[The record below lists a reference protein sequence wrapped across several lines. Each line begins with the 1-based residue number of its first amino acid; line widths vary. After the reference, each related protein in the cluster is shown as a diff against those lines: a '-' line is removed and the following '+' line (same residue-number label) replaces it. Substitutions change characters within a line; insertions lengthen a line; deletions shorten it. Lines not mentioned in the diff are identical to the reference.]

1 MSKKVRAIFTVVFII
16 VVLGGFL
23 IVNSMRKNPELD
35 KNSSYLIIGKEN
47 LIAVYQDK
55 LAVRIPYEVNA
66 DKEKTFGELVSGR
79 NEEEVLKT
87 VNKLLPVPLNN
98 YMRIK
103 FGKVN
108 LNVKNAKN
116 IPETT
121 VDNKRYIVTSSL
133 YSMFETLYSEQ
144 GNKNEVNENIIVDVL
159 NANGINGYARKTG
172 ENIKNKLGMKYN
184 AANYEKNL
192 EESYI
197 ILNDISTT
205 KAEEVVMQ
213 LNEKYFKIQQLP
225 TIPTL
230 ANIVVV
236 LGQEKDIDFVI
247 ELLGEDNSAVQN
259 ISDEL
264 KKEGYKKIEV
274 ENEKTKAENSIVEYS
289 AEDYFIAYKISKILN
304 IDNLIENNNLKNK
317 IRVIIK

>member
-1 MSKKVRAIFTVVFII
+1 MNRRVRAIFTVIFII
-16 VVLGGFL
+16 IVLGGFL
-23 IVNSMRKNPELD
+23 FLNSMRKNPELD

-55 LAVRIPYEVNA
+55 LALRIPYEINI
-66 DKEKTFGELVSGR
+66 DKEKTFGELVNR
-79 NEEEVLKT
+79 KNEEEVLKI
-87 VNKLLPVPLNN
+87 VNKVLPVPLSN
-98 YMRIK
+98 YVRVK

-133 YSMFETLYSEQ
+133 HSLYETLYNEQ
-144 GNKNEVNENIIVDVL
+144 GNKNELNENIIVDVL
-159 NANGINGYARKTG
+159 NANGINGYARRTG
-172 ENIKNKLGMKYN
+172 ENLKNKLGMKYN

-197 ILNDISTT
+197 ILNDISIE
-205 KAEEVVMQ
+205 KAEDIVMQ
-213 LNEKYFKIQQLP
+213 LNEKYFKIQQVP

-236 LGQEKDIDFVI
+236 LGQEKNIDFVV
-247 ELLGEDNSAVQN
+247 EVLGDDISNVQN
-259 ISDEL
+259 VGNEL
-264 KKEGYKKIEV
+264 KREGYKKVEIEK
-274 ENEKTKAENSIVEYS
+274 EKTKADNSIIEYV

>member
-1 MSKKVRAIFTVVFII
+1 MNRRVRAIFTVIFVI

-23 IVNSMRKNPELD
+23 FINSMRKNPELD

-55 LAVRIPYEVNA
+55 LAVRIPYGINI
-66 DKEKTFGELVSGR
+66 DKDKTFKDLVDNK
-79 NEEEVLKT
+79 NEEEILKT

-98 YMRIK
+98 YMRVK
-103 FGKVN
+103 FGQVQ

-133 YSMFETLYSEQ
+133 HSMYETLYNEQ
-144 GNKNEVNENIIVDVL
+144 KNKNELNENIIVDVL
-159 NANGINGYARKTG
+159 NANGINGYARRTG

-197 ILNDISTT
+197 ILNDISNE
-205 KAEEVVMQ
+205 KAEEIVMQ
-213 LNEKYFKIQQLP
+213 LNEKYFKIQQVP

-230 ANIVVV
+230 ANVVV
-236 LGQEKDIDFVI
+236 ILGQEKNIDFTI
-247 ELLGEDNSAVQN
+247 EVLGENSTTIQN
-259 ISDEL
+259 VSDEL
-264 KKEGYKKIEV
+264 KREGYKKVEIE
-274 ENEKTKAENSIVEYS
+274 KDKLKAVDAFEEYAS
-289 AEDYFIAYKISKILN
+289 EDYFIAYKIAKKLN
-304 IDNLIENNNLKNK
+304 ISNFIENNNLKNK
-317 IRVIIK
+317 IRVITK

>member
-1 MSKKVRAIFTVVFII
+1 MNRRVRAIFTVIFVI

-23 IVNSMRKNPELD
+23 FINSMRKNPELD

-55 LAVRIPYEVNA
+55 LAVRIPYGINI
-66 DKEKTFGELVSGR
+66 DKDKTFKDLVDNK
-79 NEEEVLKT
+79 NEEEILKT

-98 YMRIK
+98 YMRVK
-103 FGKVN
+103 FGQVQ

-133 YSMFETLYSEQ
+133 HSMYETLYNEQ
-144 GNKNEVNENIIVDVL
+144 KNKNELNENIIVDVL
-159 NANGINGYARKTG
+159 NANGINGYARRTG

-197 ILNDISTT
+197 ILNDISNE
-205 KAEEVVMQ
+205 KAEEIVMQ
-213 LNEKYFKIQQLP
+213 LNEKYFKIQQVP

-230 ANIVVV
+230 ANVVV
-236 LGQEKDIDFVI
+236 ILGQEKNIDFTI
-247 ELLGEDNSAVQN
+247 EVLGENSTTIQN
-259 ISDEL
+259 VSDEL
-264 KKEGYKKIEV
+264 KREGYKKVEIEKDKV
-274 ENEKTKAENSIVEYS
+274 KADNAFVEYAS
-289 AEDYFIAYKISKILN
+289 EDYFIAYKIAKKLN
-304 IDNLIENNNLKNK
+304 ISNFIENNSLKNK
-317 IRVIIK
+317 IRVITK

>member
-1 MSKKVRAIFTVVFII
+1 MNRRVRAIFTVIFVI

-23 IVNSMRKNPELD
+23 FINSLRKNPELD

-55 LAVRIPYEVNA
+55 LAVRIPYGINI
-66 DKEKTFGELVSGR
+66 DKDKTFKDLVDNK
-79 NEEEVLKT
+79 NEEEILKT

-98 YMRIK
+98 YMRVK
-103 FGKVN
+103 FGQVQ

-133 YSMFETLYSEQ
+133 HSMYETLYNEQ
-144 GNKNEVNENIIVDVL
+144 KNKNELNENIIVDVL
-159 NANGINGYARKTG
+159 NANGINGYARRTG

-197 ILNDISTT
+197 ILNDISNE
-205 KAEEVVMQ
+205 KAEEIVMQ
-213 LNEKYFKIQQLP
+213 LNEKYFKIQQVP

-230 ANIVVV
+230 ANVVV
-236 LGQEKDIDFVI
+236 ILGQEKNIDFTI
-247 ELLGEDNSAVQN
+247 EVLGENSTTIQN
-259 ISDEL
+259 VSDEL
-264 KKEGYKKIEV
+264 KREGYKKVEIEKDKV
-274 ENEKTKAENSIVEYS
+274 KADNAFVEYAS
-289 AEDYFIAYKISKILN
+289 EDYFIAYKIARKLN
-304 IDNLIENNNLKNK
+304 ISNFIENNNLKNK
-317 IRVIIK
+317 IRVITK

>member
-1 MSKKVRAIFTVVFII
+1 MNRRVRAIFTVIFVII
-16 VVLGGFL
+16 VLGGFL
-23 IVNSMRKNPELD
+23 FINSMRKNPELD

-55 LAVRIPYEVNA
+55 LAVRIPYGINI
-66 DKEKTFGELVSGR
+66 DKDKTFKDLVDNK
-79 NEEEVLKT
+79 NEEEILKT

-98 YMRIK
+98 YMRVK
-103 FGKVN
+103 FGQVQ

-133 YSMFETLYSEQ
+133 HSMYETLYNEQ
-144 GNKNEVNENIIVDVL
+144 KNKNELNENIIVDVL
-159 NANGINGYARKTG
+159 NANGINGYARRTG

-197 ILNDISTT
+197 ILNDISNE
-205 KAEEVVMQ
+205 KAEEIVMQ
-213 LNEKYFKIQQLP
+213 LNEKYFKIQQVP

-230 ANIVVV
+230 ANVVV
-236 LGQEKDIDFVI
+236 ILGQEKNIDFTI
-247 ELLGEDNSAVQN
+247 EVLGENSTTIQN
-259 ISDEL
+259 VSDEL
-264 KKEGYKKIEV
+264 KREGYKKVEIEKDKV
-274 ENEKTKAENSIVEYS
+274 KADNAFVEYAS
-289 AEDYFIAYKISKILN
+289 EDYFIAYKIAKKLN
-304 IDNLIENNNLKNK
+304 ISNFIENNNLKNK
-317 IRVIIK
+317 IRVITK

>member
-1 MSKKVRAIFTVVFII
+1 MNRRVRAIFTVIFVI

-23 IVNSMRKNPELD
+23 FINSMRKNPELD

-55 LAVRIPYEVNA
+55 LAVRIPYGINI
-66 DKEKTFGELVSGR
+66 DKDKTFKDLVDNK
-79 NEEEVLKT
+79 NEEEILKT
-87 VNKLLPVPLNN
+87 VNKILPVPLNN
-98 YMRIK
+98 YMRVK
-103 FGKVN
+103 FGQVQ

-133 YSMFETLYSEQ
+133 HSMYETLYNEQ
-144 GNKNEVNENIIVDVL
+144 KNKNELNENIIVDVL
-159 NANGINGYARKTG
+159 NANGINGYARRTG

-197 ILNDISTT
+197 ILNDISNE
-205 KAEEVVMQ
+205 KAEEIVMQ
-213 LNEKYFKIQQLP
+213 LNEKYFKIQQVP

-230 ANIVVV
+230 ANVVV
-236 LGQEKDIDFVI
+236 ILGQEKNIDFTI
-247 ELLGEDNSAVQN
+247 EVLGENSTTIQN

-264 KKEGYKKIEV
+264 KREGYKKVEIEKDKV
-274 ENEKTKAENSIVEYS
+274 KADNAFVEYAS
-289 AEDYFIAYKISKILN
+289 EDYFIAYKIAKKLN
-304 IDNLIENNNLKNK
+304 ISNFIENNNLKNK
-317 IRVIIK
+317 IRVITK

>member
-1 MSKKVRAIFTVVFII
+1 MNRRVRAIFTVIFVI

-23 IVNSMRKNPELD
+23 FINSMRKNPELD

-55 LAVRIPYEVNA
+55 LAVRIPYGINI
-66 DKEKTFGELVSGR
+66 DKDKTFKDLVDNK
-79 NEEEVLKT
+79 NEEEILKT

-98 YMRIK
+98 YMRVK
-103 FGKVN
+103 FGQVQ

-133 YSMFETLYSEQ
+133 HSMYETLYNEQ
-144 GNKNEVNENIIVDVL
+144 KNKNELNENIIVDVL
-159 NANGINGYARKTG
+159 NANGINGYARRTG

-197 ILNDISTT
+197 ILNDISNE
-205 KAEEVVMQ
+205 KAEEIVMQ
-213 LNEKYFKIQQLP
+213 LNEKYFKIQQVP

-230 ANIVVV
+230 ANVVV
-236 LGQEKDIDFVI
+236 ILGQEKNIDFTI
-247 ELLGEDNSAVQN
+247 EVLGENSTTIQN
-259 ISDEL
+259 INDEL
-264 KKEGYKKIEV
+264 KREGYKKVEIEKDKV
-274 ENEKTKAENSIVEYS
+274 KADNAFVEYAS
-289 AEDYFIAYKISKILN
+289 EDYFIAYKIAKKLN
-304 IDNLIENNNLKNK
+304 ISNFIENNNLKNK
-317 IRVIIK
+317 IRVITK

>member
-1 MSKKVRAIFTVVFII
+1 MNKRVRAIFTVILII
-16 VVLGGFL
+16 VALGGFL
-23 IVNSMRKNPELD
+23 FVNSMRKNPELD

-55 LAVRIPYEVNA
+55 LAVRIPFEINI
-66 DKEKTFGELVSGR
+66 DKDTTIRDLVANK

-87 VNKLLPVPLNN
+87 INKLLPVQVNN
-98 YMRIK
+98 YMTVK
-103 FGKVN
+103 FGQVK

-121 VDNKRYIVTSSL
+121 VDNKRYIITSSL
-133 YSMFETLYSEQ
+133 YSMYDSLYNEQ
-144 GNKNEVNENIIVDVL
+144 QNKNEVNENIIVDVL
-159 NANGINGYARKTG
+159 NANGINGYARRTG

-197 ILNDISTT
+197 ILNDISIE
-205 KAEEVVMQ
+205 KAQDIVMQ
-213 LNEKYFKIQQLP
+213 LNEKYFKIQQVP

-236 LGQEKDIDFVI
+236 LGQEKNIDFTI
-247 ELLGEDNSAVQN
+247 EVAGENSATIQS

-264 KKEGYKKIEV
+264 KREGYKKV
-274 ENEKTKAENSIVEYS
+274 ESEKDKIKVESSFVEYAS
-289 AEDYFIAYKISKILN
+289 EDYFIAYKIAKILN
-304 IDNLIENNNLKNK
+304 IDSLIENNNLKNK
-317 IRVIIK
+317 VRVITK

>member
-1 MSKKVRAIFTVVFII
+1 MNRRVRAIFTVIFVI

-23 IVNSMRKNPELD
+23 FINSMRKNPELD

-55 LAVRIPYEVNA
+55 LAVRIPYGINI
-66 DKEKTFGELVSGR
+66 DKDKTFKDLVDNKS
-79 NEEEVLKT
+79 EEEILKT

-98 YMRIK
+98 YMRVK
-103 FGKVN
+103 FGQVQ

-133 YSMFETLYSEQ
+133 HSMYETLYNEQ
-144 GNKNEVNENIIVDVL
+144 KNKNELNENIIVDVL
-159 NANGINGYARKTG
+159 NANGINGYARRTG

-197 ILNDISTT
+197 ILNDISNE
-205 KAEEVVMQ
+205 KAEEIVMQ
-213 LNEKYFKIQQLP
+213 LNEKYFKIQQVP

-230 ANIVVV
+230 ANVVV
-236 LGQEKDIDFVI
+236 ILGQEKNIDFTTEV
-247 ELLGEDNSAVQN
+247 LGENSTTIQN
-259 ISDEL
+259 VSDEL
-264 KKEGYKKIEV
+264 KREGYKKVEIEKDKV
-274 ENEKTKAENSIVEYS
+274 KADNAFVEYAS
-289 AEDYFIAYKISKILN
+289 EDYFIAYKIAKKLN
-304 IDNLIENNNLKNK
+304 ISNFIENNNLKNK
-317 IRVIIK
+317 IRVITK

>member
-1 MSKKVRAIFTVVFII
+1 MNRRVRAIFTVIFVI

-23 IVNSMRKNPELD
+23 FINSMRKNPELD

-55 LAVRIPYEVNA
+55 LVVRIPYGINI
-66 DKEKTFGELVSGR
+66 DKDKTFKDLVDNK
-79 NEEEVLKT
+79 NEEEILKT

-98 YMRIK
+98 YMRVK
-103 FGKVN
+103 FGQVQ

-133 YSMFETLYSEQ
+133 HSMYETLYNEQ
-144 GNKNEVNENIIVDVL
+144 KNKNELNENIIVDVL
-159 NANGINGYARKTG
+159 NANGINGYARRTG

-197 ILNDISTT
+197 ILNDISNE
-205 KAEEVVMQ
+205 KAEEIVMQ
-213 LNEKYFKIQQLP
+213 LNEKYFKIQQVP

-230 ANIVVV
+230 ANVVV
-236 LGQEKDIDFVI
+236 ILGQEKNIDFTI
-247 ELLGEDNSAVQN
+247 EVLGENSTTIQN

-264 KKEGYKKIEV
+264 KREGYKKVEIEKDKV
-274 ENEKTKAENSIVEYS
+274 KADNAFVEYAS
-289 AEDYFIAYKISKILN
+289 EDYFIAYKIAKKLN
-304 IDNLIENNNLKNK
+304 ISNFIENNNLKNK
-317 IRVIIK
+317 IRVITK

>member
-1 MSKKVRAIFTVVFII
+1 MNRRVRAIFTVIFVI

-23 IVNSMRKNPELD
+23 FINSMRKNPELD

-55 LAVRIPYEVNA
+55 LAVRIPYGINI
-66 DKEKTFGELVSGR
+66 DKDKTFKDLVDNK
-79 NEEEVLKT
+79 NEEEILKT

-98 YMRIK
+98 YMRVK
-103 FGKVN
+103 FGQVQ

-133 YSMFETLYSEQ
+133 HSMYETLYNEQ
-144 GNKNEVNENIIVDVL
+144 KNKNELNENIIVDVL
-159 NANGINGYARKTG
+159 NANGINGYARRTG

-197 ILNDISTT
+197 ILNDISNE
-205 KAEEVVMQ
+205 KAEEIVMQ
-213 LNEKYFKIQQLP
+213 LNEKYFKIQQVP

-230 ANIVVV
+230 ANVVV
-236 LGQEKDIDFVI
+236 ILGQEKNIDFTI
-247 ELLGEDNSAVQN
+247 EVLGENSTTIQN
-259 ISDEL
+259 VSDEL
-264 KKEGYKKIEV
+264 RREGYKKVEIEKDKV
-274 ENEKTKAENSIVEYS
+274 KADNAFVEYAS
-289 AEDYFIAYKISKILN
+289 EDYFIAYKIAKKLN
-304 IDNLIENNNLKNK
+304 ISNFIENNNLKNK
-317 IRVIIK
+317 IRVITK

>member
-1 MSKKVRAIFTVVFII
+1 MNRRVRAIFTVIFVI

-23 IVNSMRKNPELD
+23 FINSLRKNPELD

-55 LAVRIPYEVNA
+55 LAVRIPYGINI
-66 DKEKTFGELVSGR
+66 DKDKTFKDLVDNK
-79 NEEEVLKT
+79 NEEEILKT

-98 YMRIK
+98 YMRVK
-103 FGKVN
+103 FGQVQ

-133 YSMFETLYSEQ
+133 HSMYETLYNEQ
-144 GNKNEVNENIIVDVL
+144 KNKNELNENIIVDVL
-159 NANGINGYARKTG
+159 NANGINGYARRTG

-197 ILNDISTT
+197 ILNDISNE
-205 KAEEVVMQ
+205 KAEEIVMQ
-213 LNEKYFKIQQLP
+213 LNEKYFKIQQVP

-230 ANIVVV
+230 ANVVV
-236 LGQEKDIDFVI
+236 ILGQEKNIDFTI
-247 ELLGEDNSAVQN
+247 EVLGENSTTIQN

-264 KKEGYKKIEV
+264 KREGYKKVEIEKDKV
-274 ENEKTKAENSIVEYS
+274 KADNAFVEYAS
-289 AEDYFIAYKISKILN
+289 EDYFIAYKIAKKLN
-304 IDNLIENNNLKNK
+304 ISNFIENNNLKNK
-317 IRVIIK
+317 IRVITK

>member
-1 MSKKVRAIFTVVFII
+1 MNRRVRAIFTVIFVI

-23 IVNSMRKNPELD
+23 FINSMKKNPELD

-55 LAVRIPYEVNA
+55 LAVRIPYGINI
-66 DKEKTFGELVSGR
+66 DKDKTFKDLVDNK
-79 NEEEVLKT
+79 NEEEILKT

-98 YMRIK
+98 YMRVK
-103 FGKVN
+103 FGQVQ

-133 YSMFETLYSEQ
+133 HSMYETLYNEQ
-144 GNKNEVNENIIVDVL
+144 KNKNELNENIIVDVL
-159 NANGINGYARKTG
+159 NANGINGYARRTG

-197 ILNDISTT
+197 ILNDISNE
-205 KAEEVVMQ
+205 KAEEIVMQ
-213 LNEKYFKIQQLP
+213 LNEKYFKIQQVP

-230 ANIVVV
+230 ANVVV
-236 LGQEKDIDFVI
+236 ILGQEKNIDFTI
-247 ELLGEDNSAVQN
+247 EVLGENSTTIQN
-259 ISDEL
+259 VSDEL
-264 KKEGYKKIEV
+264 KREGYKKVEIEKDKV
-274 ENEKTKAENSIVEYS
+274 KADNAFVEYAS
-289 AEDYFIAYKISKILN
+289 EDYFIAYKIAKKLN
-304 IDNLIENNNLKNK
+304 ISNFIENNNLKNK
-317 IRVIIK
+317 IRVITK

>member
-1 MSKKVRAIFTVVFII
+1 MNRRVRAIFTVIFVI

-23 IVNSMRKNPELD
+23 FINSLRKNPELD

-55 LAVRIPYEVNA
+55 LAVRIPYGINI
-66 DKEKTFGELVSGR
+66 DKDKTFKDLVDNK
-79 NEEEVLKT
+79 NEEEILKT

-98 YMRIK
+98 YMRVK
-103 FGKVN
+103 FGQVQ

-133 YSMFETLYSEQ
+133 HSMYETLYNEQ
-144 GNKNEVNENIIVDVL
+144 KNKNELNENIIVDVL
-159 NANGINGYARKTG
+159 NANGINGYARRTG

-197 ILNDISTT
+197 ILNDISNE
-205 KAEEVVMQ
+205 KAEEIVMQ
-213 LNEKYFKIQQLP
+213 LNEKYFKIQQVP

-230 ANIVVV
+230 ANVVV
-236 LGQEKDIDFVI
+236 ILGQEKNIDFTI
-247 ELLGEDNSAVQN
+247 EVLGENNTTIQN

-264 KKEGYKKIEV
+264 KREGYKKVEIEKDKV
-274 ENEKTKAENSIVEYS
+274 KADNAFVEYAS
-289 AEDYFIAYKISKILN
+289 EDYFIAYKIAKKLN
-304 IDNLIENNNLKNK
+304 ISNFIENNNLKNK
-317 IRVIIK
+317 IRVITK

>member
-1 MSKKVRAIFTVVFII
+1 MNRRVRAIFTVIFVI

-23 IVNSMRKNPELD
+23 FINSMRKNPELD

-55 LAVRIPYEVNA
+55 LAVRIPYGINI
-66 DKEKTFGELVSGR
+66 DKDKTFKDLVDNK
-79 NEEEVLKT
+79 NEEEILKT
-87 VNKLLPVPLNN
+87 VNKILPVPLNN
-98 YMRIK
+98 YMRVK
-103 FGKVN
+103 FGQVQ

-133 YSMFETLYSEQ
+133 HSMYETLYNEQ
-144 GNKNEVNENIIVDVL
+144 KNKNELNENIIVDVL
-159 NANGINGYARKTG
+159 NANGINGYARRTG

-197 ILNDISTT
+197 ILNDISNE
-205 KAEEVVMQ
+205 KAEEIVMQ
-213 LNEKYFKIQQLP
+213 LNEKYFKIQQVP

-230 ANIVVV
+230 ANVVV
-236 LGQEKDIDFVI
+236 ILGQEKNIDFTI
-247 ELLGEDNSAVQN
+247 EVLGENSTTIQN
-259 ISDEL
+259 VSDEL
-264 KKEGYKKIEV
+264 KREGYKKVEIEKDKV
-274 ENEKTKAENSIVEYS
+274 KADNAFVEYAS
-289 AEDYFIAYKISKILN
+289 EDYFIAYKIAKKLN
-304 IDNLIENNNLKNK
+304 ISNFIENNNLKNK
-317 IRVIIK
+317 IRVITK

>member
-1 MSKKVRAIFTVVFII
+1 MNRRVRAIFTVIFVI

-23 IVNSMRKNPELD
+23 FINSMRKNPELD

-55 LAVRIPYEVNA
+55 LAVRIPYGINI
-66 DKEKTFGELVSGR
+66 DKDKTFKDLVDNK
-79 NEEEVLKT
+79 NEEEILKT

-98 YMRIK
+98 YMRVK
-103 FGKVN
+103 FGQVQ

-133 YSMFETLYSEQ
+133 HSMYETLYNEQ
-144 GNKNEVNENIIVDVL
+144 KNKNELNENIIVDVL
-159 NANGINGYARKTG
+159 NANGINGYARRTG

-197 ILNDISTT
+197 ILNDISNE
-205 KAEEVVMQ
+205 KVEEIVMQ
-213 LNEKYFKIQQLP
+213 LNEKYFKIQQVP

-230 ANIVVV
+230 ANVVV
-236 LGQEKDIDFVI
+236 ILGQEKNIDFTI
-247 ELLGEDNSAVQN
+247 EVLGENSTTIQN
-259 ISDEL
+259 VSDEL
-264 KKEGYKKIEV
+264 KREGYKKVEIEKDKV
-274 ENEKTKAENSIVEYS
+274 KADNAFVEYAS
-289 AEDYFIAYKISKILN
+289 ENYFIAYKIAKKLN
-304 IDNLIENNNLKNK
+304 ISNFIENNNLKNK
-317 IRVIIK
+317 IRVITK

>member
-1 MSKKVRAIFTVVFII
+1 MNRRVRAIFTVIFVI

-23 IVNSMRKNPELD
+23 FINSMRKNPELD

-55 LAVRIPYEVNA
+55 LAVRIPYGINI
-66 DKEKTFGELVSGR
+66 DKDKTFKDLVDNK
-79 NEEEVLKT
+79 NEEEILKT
-87 VNKLLPVPLNN
+87 VNKILPVPLNN
-98 YMRIK
+98 YMRVK
-103 FGKVN
+103 FGQVQ

-133 YSMFETLYSEQ
+133 HSMYETLYNEQ
-144 GNKNEVNENIIVDVL
+144 KNKNELNENIIVDVL
-159 NANGINGYARKTG
+159 NANGINGYARRTG

-197 ILNDISTT
+197 ILNDISNE
-205 KAEEVVMQ
+205 KAEEIVMQ
-213 LNEKYFKIQQLP
+213 LNEKYFKIQQVP

-230 ANIVVV
+230 ANVVV
-236 LGQEKDIDFVI
+236 ILGQEKNIDFTI
-247 ELLGEDNSAVQN
+247 EVLGENNTTIQN

-264 KKEGYKKIEV
+264 KREGYKKVEIEKDKV
-274 ENEKTKAENSIVEYS
+274 KADNAFVEYAS
-289 AEDYFIAYKISKILN
+289 EDYFIAYKIAKKLN
-304 IDNLIENNNLKNK
+304 ISNFIENNNLKNK
-317 IRVIIK
+317 IRVITK

>member
-1 MSKKVRAIFTVVFII
+1 MNRRVRAIFTVIFVI

-23 IVNSMRKNPELD
+23 FINSMRKNPELD

-55 LAVRIPYEVNA
+55 LAVRIPYGINI
-66 DKEKTFGELVSGR
+66 DKDKTFKDLVDNK
-79 NEEEVLKT
+79 NEEEILKT

-98 YMRIK
+98 YMRVK
-103 FGKVN
+103 FGQVQ

-133 YSMFETLYSEQ
+133 HSMYETLYNEQ
-144 GNKNEVNENIIVDVL
+144 KNKNELNENIIVDVL
-159 NANGINGYARKTG
+159 NANGINGYARRTG

-197 ILNDISTT
+197 ILNDISNE
-205 KAEEVVMQ
+205 KAEEIVMQ
-213 LNEKYFKIQQLP
+213 LNEKYFKIQQVP

-230 ANIVVV
+230 ANVVV
-236 LGQEKDIDFVI
+236 ILGQEKNIDFTI
-247 ELLGEDNSAVQN
+247 EVLGENSTTIQN
-259 ISDEL
+259 VSDKL
-264 KKEGYKKIEV
+264 KREGYKKVEIEKDKV
-274 ENEKTKAENSIVEYS
+274 KADNAFVEYAS
-289 AEDYFIAYKISKILN
+289 EDYFIAYKIAKKLN
-304 IDNLIENNNLKNK
+304 ISNFIENNNLKNK
-317 IRVIIK
+317 IRVITK

>member
-1 MSKKVRAIFTVVFII
+1 MNRRVRAIFTVIFVI

-23 IVNSMRKNPELD
+23 FINSMRKNPELD

-55 LAVRIPYEVNA
+55 LAVRIPYGINI
-66 DKEKTFGELVSGR
+66 DKDKTFKDLVDNK
-79 NEEEVLKT
+79 NEEEILKT

-98 YMRIK
+98 YMRVK
-103 FGKVN
+103 FGQVQ

-133 YSMFETLYSEQ
+133 HSMYETLYNEQ
-144 GNKNEVNENIIVDVL
+144 KNKNELNENIIVDVL
-159 NANGINGYARKTG
+159 NANGINGYARRTG

-197 ILNDISTT
+197 ILNDISNE
-205 KAEEVVMQ
+205 KVEEIVMQ
-213 LNEKYFKIQQLP
+213 LNEKYFKIQQVP

-230 ANIVVV
+230 ANVVV
-236 LGQEKDIDFVI
+236 ILGQEKNIDFTI
-247 ELLGEDNSAVQN
+247 EVLGENSTTIQN
-259 ISDEL
+259 VSDEL
-264 KKEGYKKIEV
+264 KREGYKKVEIEKDKV
-274 ENEKTKAENSIVEYS
+274 KADNAFVEYAS
-289 AEDYFIAYKISKILN
+289 EDYFIAYKIAKKLN
-304 IDNLIENNNLKNK
+304 ISNFIENNNLKNK
-317 IRVIIK
+317 IRVITK

>member
-1 MSKKVRAIFTVVFII
+1 MNRRVRAIFTVILII
-16 VVLGGFL
+16 VALGGFL
-23 IVNSMRKNPELD
+23 FVNSMRKNPELD

-55 LAVRIPYEVNA
+55 LAVRIPFEINI
-66 DKEKTFGELVSGR
+66 DKDTTVKDLVANK

-87 VNKLLPVPLNN
+87 INKLLPVQVTN
-98 YMRIK
+98 YMTVK
-103 FGKVN
+103 FGQVK

-121 VDNKRYIVTSSL
+121 VDNKRYIITSSL
-133 YSMFETLYSEQ
+133 YSMYDSLYNEQ
-144 GNKNEVNENIIVDVL
+144 QNKNEVNENIIVDIL
-159 NANGINGYARKTG
+159 NANGINGYARRTG

-197 ILNDISTT
+197 ILNDISTE
-205 KAEEVVMQ
+205 KAQDIVMQ
-213 LNEKYFKIQQLP
+213 LNEKYFKIQQVP

-236 LGQEKDIDFVI
+236 LGQEKNIDFTI
-247 ELLGEDNSAVQN
+247 EVTGENSATIQS

-264 KKEGYKKIEV
+264 KREGYKKV
-274 ENEKTKAENSIVEYS
+274 ESEKDKIKVESSFVEYAS
-289 AEDYFIAYKISKILN
+289 EDYFIAYKIAKILN
-304 IDNLIENNNLKNK
+304 IDSLIENNNLKNK
-317 IRVIIK
+317 VRVITK

>member
-1 MSKKVRAIFTVVFII
+1 MNRRVRAIFTVIFVI

-23 IVNSMRKNPELD
+23 FINSMRKNPELD

-55 LAVRIPYEVNA
+55 LAVRIPYGINI
-66 DKEKTFGELVSGR
+66 DKDKTFKDLVDNK
-79 NEEEVLKT
+79 NEEEILKT

-98 YMRIK
+98 YMRVK
-103 FGKVN
+103 FGQVQ

-133 YSMFETLYSEQ
+133 HSMYETLYNEQ
-144 GNKNEVNENIIVDVL
+144 KNKNELNENIIVDVL
-159 NANGINGYARKTG
+159 NANGINGYARRTG

-197 ILNDISTT
+197 ILNDISNE
-205 KAEEVVMQ
+205 KAEEIVMQ
-213 LNEKYFKIQQLP
+213 LNEKYFKIQQVP

-230 ANIVVV
+230 ANVVV
-236 LGQEKDIDFVI
+236 ILGQEKNIDFTI
-247 ELLGEDNSAVQN
+247 EVLGENSTTIQN
-259 ISDEL
+259 VSDEL
-264 KKEGYKKIEV
+264 RREGYKKVEIEKDKV
-274 ENEKTKAENSIVEYS
+274 KADNTFVEYAS
-289 AEDYFIAYKISKILN
+289 EDYFIAYKIAKKLN
-304 IDNLIENNNLKNK
+304 ISNFIENNNLKNK
-317 IRVIIK
+317 IRVITK

>member
-1 MSKKVRAIFTVVFII
+1 MNRRVRAIFTVIFVII
-16 VVLGGFL
+16 VLGGFL
-23 IVNSMRKNPELD
+23 FINSMRKNPELD

-55 LAVRIPYEVNA
+55 LAVRIPYGINI
-66 DKEKTFGELVSGR
+66 DKDKTFKDLVDNK
-79 NEEEVLKT
+79 NEEEILKT

-98 YMRIK
+98 YMRVK
-103 FGKVN
+103 FGQVQ

-133 YSMFETLYSEQ
+133 HSMYETLYNEQ
-144 GNKNEVNENIIVDVL
+144 KNKNELNENIIVDVL
-159 NANGINGYARKTG
+159 NANGINGYARRTG

-197 ILNDISTT
+197 ILNDISNE
-205 KAEEVVMQ
+205 KAEEIVMQ
-213 LNEKYFKIQQLP
+213 LNEKYFKIQQVP

-230 ANIVVV
+230 ANVVV
-236 LGQEKDIDFVI
+236 ILGQEKNIDFTI
-247 ELLGEDNSAVQN
+247 EVLGENNTTIQN

-264 KKEGYKKIEV
+264 KREGYKKVEIEKDKV
-274 ENEKTKAENSIVEYS
+274 KADNAFVEYAS
-289 AEDYFIAYKISKILN
+289 EDYFIAYKIAKKLN
-304 IDNLIENNNLKNK
+304 ISNFIENNNLKNK
-317 IRVIIK
+317 IRVITK